1 MIYHMG
7 EWKYFGRRRWDIEDA
22 TVACRQ
28 LGYSKAVSNV
38 VARGLDDS
46 SYLEVRMDYVRCR
59 GNEINLRH
67 CLFEDE
73 GYQRVVR
80 AYEVAG
86 ATCGKI
92 M

>member
-1 MIYHMG
+1 MG
-7 EWKYFGRRRWDIEDA
+7 EWSYVGTVRWDIEDA

-38 VARGLDDS
+38 VHVASLPAVVA
-46 SYLEVRMDYVRCR
+46 VRMDDVRCR

-67 CLFEDE
+67 CLFEVTLNR
-73 GYQRVVR
+73 YYRFYY
-80 AYEVAG
+80 AAG

>member
-1 MIYHMG
+1 MG
-7 EWKYFGRRRWDIEDA
+7 EWSSVDDRRWNIEDA

-38 VARGLDDS
+38 VHVARSADYS
-46 SYLEVRMDYVRCR
+46 SYVIVKSRVDDVRCR

-67 CLFEDE
+67 CLFEVTLNQYYRSYD
-73 GYQRVVR
+73 
-80 AYEVAG
+80 AAG